1 MATYSIFWI
10 FVTIIFYTLVGYPL
24 IITLLASL
32 RPRRAAGSQ
41 MVFTPTVTLLI
52 TAYNEEEVI
61 SKKLDN
67 SLGLD
72 YPKDHLQVLVA
83 ADGSDDRTAEIV
95 SSHKERGVELCYNP
109 ERRGKMAAINRAVH
123 MARGEILVFSD
134 ANNFY
139 APNTLHELI
148 RPFVDPAVGAV
159 SGSKHINK
167 DDSAVSASEGLYWKY
182 ESFVK
187 KQEYR
192 FDSCVGVAGEILAI
206 RRNLFQMPPDNVI
219 NDDFFIAMLIARR
232 GFRIAYAPEACSF
245 EPASISAEE
254 EVIRRARISA
264 GRFQAILFAHKFLS
278 LRRPV
283 LAWQVM
289 SHKFLRP
296 LLPFAMLGALAAN
309 LLAVLFPGRSGSQGI
324 LVLDPPYNWAL
335 LSLQLFFYLLAL
347 VAPRMKNMRLVGK
360 ILYLPTFFINSNY
373 AALMGLFRFLTGKQS
388 VLWERVSRKND

>member
-1 MATYSIFWI
+1 
-10 FVTIIFYTLVGYPL
+10 
-24 IITLLASL
+24 
-32 RPRRAAGSQ
+32 

-139 APNTLHELI
+139 APNTLRELI

-167 DDSAVSASEGLYWKY
+167 DDSAVGASEGLYWKY

-206 RRNLFQMPPDNVI
+206 RRNLFQMPPDNII

-309 LLAVLFPGRSGSQGI
+309 LLAVLFPGRSGRQGI

-347 VAPRMKNMRLVGK
+347 VAPRMKNMGLVGK